1 MTSSASAHAAAFRSP
16 ARQAGET
23 REHGLGFLEANI
35 GARLQRSCGTA
46 TFDERRERVP
56 QNPRWEYR
64 RLGVPKGH
72 SMEKQQEFDRDLA
85 DLGDDGWELVAVEG
99 DAAYFKRQSAKE
111 RK

>member
-1 MTSSASAHAAAFRSP
+1 
-16 ARQAGET
+16 
-23 REHGLGFLEANI
+23 
-35 GARLQRSCGTA
+35 
-46 TFDERRERVP
+46 VP

-99 DAAYFKRQSAKE
+99 DAAYFKRQSAEERAVEGDAAYFKRQSAKE